1 MVLGVVGISYREAAL
16 KEREAVINILKTF
29 EADTLLAQRFFGGD
43 GSFVLLLTCHRAEI
57 YYFSKSNANVQSKL
71 LSWISSLGTRP
82 YCYQGLACFTHLF
95 TVTSGMD
102 SLIFGETE
110 IQGQVKRAYIK
121 AKTDRELPFALHF
134 LFQKALKEGKD
145 FRSQVSLSYP
155 VVTMESIVEE
165 TLDLHGKSTK
175 DKLLFIGYSDVNRKI
190 AKGLS
195 AKGYRNLI
203 FCSRKNIPIPYDT
216 VARSQLSFGKPY
228 DVIFFGSSE
237 SARDFPGL
245 SLESLAGIP
254 NRVVFDFNVPRTF
267 TLVERPEGIS
277 YLDMDFI
284 SERVQKKLQISKQC
298 TNKEKP
304 FLALAARKQWEV
316 YEKKS
321 SNISLSQIRT
331 SRPKLLIL

>member
-16 KEREAVINILKTF
+16 KEREAVINILKDF
-29 EADTLLAQRFFGGD
+29 EADSFFSQRFFGDD

-57 YYFSKSNANVQSKL
+57 YYFSKSNRHVQSKL
-71 LSWISSLGTRP
+71 LSRISSLGARP

-102 SLIFGETE
+102 SLISGETE

-145 FRSQVSLSYP
+145 FRSQVSLSHP
-155 VVTMESIVEE
+155 VVTIESVVEE

-175 DKLLFIGYSDVNRKI
+175 DKLLFIGYSDINRKI

-203 FCSRKNIPIPYDT
+203 FCSRKNISIPYDT
-216 VARSQLSFGKPY
+216 VARSQLSFREPY

-237 SARDFPGL
+237 SAKDFSGL
-245 SLESLAGIP
+245 SLESLASIP
-254 NRVVFDFNVPRTF
+254 NRVIFDFNVPRTF
-267 TLVERPEGIS
+267 TLAESPKDIIC
-277 YLDMDFI
+277 LDMDFI

-298 TNKEKP
+298 TDKEKP

-321 SNISLSQIRT
+321 SHIPSSQVRA